1 MSLACPVSED
11 VEGEEQTLDRIV
23 SKRFLELGALIRLTD
38 YQVNQGKED
47 EQHGEILF
55 TIGIKSLG

>member
-1 MSLACPVSED
+1 MSED